1 MKKNL
6 LFGAL
11 LVLNGLNSM
20 AQSNSDDPIY
30 NNPVT
35 VNLAQP
41 IASVTKSLSVGGMS
55 INGEVLLC
63 DSTSTVLTATGACSY
78 QWFSDS
84 LGMNALSSSDSLAL
98 TGISGDT
105 TVYIASAGAD
115 TAIGLPLPPHSSV
128 FTGNVRGYWFQAPSD
143 FLITALTVP
152 TDAST
157 GPSNIAI
164 FRFNSGP
171 PPVWSTTTN
180 DFTSLGLWQNETADT
195 VFTCIAVDSG
205 QYIGV
210 LGNRADANSYATAP
224 YMSTINGIPTSLG
237 RLGMQFNLSTTAPQD
252 VFSETGSSI
261 SRVELIYGNAA
272 PAGAIYPVN
281 VTAPQSSSEATTLDI
296 CAGDS
301 VVLGGAAQT
310 ASGVY
315 TDSLTSIYGCDSI
328 VTTTLTVIP
337 VDSTTEVI
345 DLCDGDSL
353 LINGVY
359 VTTSGTYVDSLQT
372 INGCDSLATM
382 IVGFLA
388 VDASASQAGHVLTAS
403 NASASYQWV
412 DCDNSNAPISGA
424 TSQSYTATAN
434 GNYAVMVTSNGCTA
448 MSSCFEVTTAGID
461 EYDLGVA
468 FSIFPNPTSNVVNYS
483 FDGNSSLEFVLT
495 TIAGEILW
503 KGNNDG
509 NQGAIDLGPYAAGT
523 YLLDVTNGNKN
534 ATIRLIKK

>member
-1 MKKNL
+1 MKKIL

-11 LVLNGLNSM
+11 IMLNSWSSE
-20 AQSNSDDPIY
+20 AQISSDDPIY

-35 VNLAQP
+35 ATLAQP
-41 IASVTKSLSVGGMS
+41 IASVAKTLSVGGLA
-55 INGEVLLC
+55 IDGEVLLC
-63 DSTSTVLTATGACSY
+63 DSTSTILTAAGACSY

-84 LGMNALSSSDSLAL
+84 LGINVLSSTDSLTL
-98 TGISGDT
+98 TGITGDT

-115 TAIGLPLPPHSSV
+115 TAIGLPLPPHGSV

-152 TDAST
+152 TDASS
-157 GPSNIAI
+157 GASNIAI
-164 FRFNSGP
+164 MRFNSGP
-171 PPVWSTTTN
+171 PPVFSGTTN
-180 DFTSLGLWQNETADT
+180 DFTLLGLWQNEAADT
-195 VFTCIAVDSG
+195 VFTCIAIDSG

-210 LGNRADANSYATAP
+210 LGNRADANSYAGGP
-224 YMSTINGIPTSLG
+224 FSSTINGIPTSLE
-237 RLGMQFNLSTTAPQD
+237 RLGMQLPLSSNTPQN
-252 VFSETGSSI
+252 VWQEVAGSI
-261 SRVELIYGNAA
+261 SRVELIYGNAT
-272 PAGAIYPVN
+272 PVGVISPVN
-281 VTAPQSSSEATTLDI
+281 VTAPQPSTEAAALNI

-301 VVLGGAAQT
+301 IVLGGATQT
-310 ASGVY
+310 TSGIY
-315 TDSLTSIYGCDSI
+315 TDSLSNTFGCDSI
-328 VTTTLTVIP
+328 VTTTLTVVP
-337 VDSTTEVI
+337 ADSSSEAI

-353 LINGVY
+353 LINGAY

-388 VDASASQAGHVLTAS
+388 ADASASQAGLVLTAS
-403 NASASYQWV
+403 NASATYQWV
-412 DCDNSNAPISGA
+412 DCDNSNAPIAGA

-434 GNYAVMVTSNGCTA
+434 GNYAVIVTSNGCTA
-448 MSSCFEVTTAGID
+448 MSSCFEVTTVGIN
-461 EYDLGVA
+461 EYDLGIT

-483 FDGNSSLEFVLT
+483 FNGNSSLEFILT

-509 NQGAIDLGPYAAGT
+509 NQGAIDLSPYAAGT
-523 YLLDVTNGNKN
+523 YLLDVTNDNKN